1 MAATLTN
8 PQIGM
13 AISGLLTSGT
23 FPVRSASPTHQNT
36 STPAVGNSAGQVN
49 RLYQAAFT
57 VASSGSPTS
66 IDLTTLV
73 DIDGTT
79 INFVNIYSIEIS
91 NDSVT
96 TGENMT
102 LFGGTNGLV
111 ATSTLPLYGG
121 VDPGAMLSQVR
132 QCRADRRCH
141 AQDRDDR
148 HRGGHERHRQDHH
161 PRPRLIFPDPSTEKF
176 TWPSISRADSPAR
189 PRSTGRKFR

>member
-13 AISGLLTSGT
+13 AISGILSSGT
-23 FPVRSASPTHQNT
+23 FPVRTASPAHTNT
-36 STPAVGNSAGQVN
+36 STPTVGASAGQVN

-79 INFVNIYSIEIS
+79 INLASVYAIEVS
-91 NDSVT
+91 NDSIT
-96 TGENMT
+96 PGEDMT

-111 ATSTLPLYGG
+111 ATGTLVLKAGT
-121 VDPGAMLSQVR
+121 DPGAICHKWGSAGVTVDGTHKIVQITIAAGTNVTGKITILGR
-132 QCRADRRCH
+132 Q
-141 AQDRDDR
+141 
-148 HRGGHERHRQDHH
+148 
-161 PRPRLIFPDPSTEKF
+161 
-176 TWPSISRADSPAR
+176 
-189 PRSTGRKFR
+189 

>member
-102 LFGGTNGLV
+102 LFGGTNGHGCHVNAASLRRRRSGRDAV
-111 ATSTLPLYGG
+111 TSSAA
-121 VDPGAMLSQVR
+121 PGSPSM
-132 QCRADRRCH
+132 
-141 AQDRDDR
+141 
-148 HRGGHERHRQDHH
+148 
-161 PRPRLIFPDPSTEKF
+161 PRT
-176 TWPSISRADSPAR
+176 
-189 PRSTGRKFR
+189 RS

>member
-111 ATSTLPLYGG
+111 ATSTLLLYGG
-121 VDPGAMLSQVR
+121 VDPGAML
-132 QCRADRRCH
+132 H
-141 AQDRDDR
+141 
-148 HRGGHERHRQDHH
+148 
-161 PRPRLIFPDPSTEKF
+161 KF
-176 TWPSISRADSPAR
+176 GSAGLTVDATHKIVTIAIAAGTNV
-189 PRSTGRKFR
+189 TGKITILGRV